1 MGSGPTAPEPGR
13 TIPVTDSRLVGL
25 ALTRELGA
33 GVEIHRVPALEG
45 LGRCFPAPSAS
56 AEKPDPL

>member
-1 MGSGPTAPEPGR
+1 MAPEPGR
-13 TIPVTDSRLVGL
+13 TVPVTDSRLAAP
-25 ALTRELGA
+25 ALTRELRA

-45 LGRCFPAPSAS
+45 LGHCFPAPSAS